1 MKPTVGIV
9 GTGMLGGA
17 VALRLL
23 DCGFNVVAYNRTVS
37 KLDDIIKAGG
47 LAADTPAALAG
58 RSDVIFTVVKDAE
71 AVKDVSFGDM
81 GISSGV
87 RSGSIVC
94 DMSTILPAES
104 RIIHKKFQQQGIDW
118 LDTPVMGGPDAAAAG
133 RLVVMASGSQESY
146 RHIADILDAISEKR
160 FHLGD
165 AGAAHSIKLSM
176 NMHIAILAIS
186 LSEGI
191 WLARKLGVEPDLFL
205 KVLNS
210 TYFGT
215 GMSRKKAFRMIQG
228 QYPATFTLANLTKD
242 LQTVHA
248 ASGVHLPLSEEALH
262 LYENALRDGLGDIDY
277 TGILEYI
284 KRRLH

>member
-1 MKPTVGIV
+1 MKSTVGIV
-9 GTGMLGGA
+9 GTGMLGKA

-23 DCGFNVVAYNRTVS
+23 DCGFKVVAYNRTVS
-37 KLDDIIKAGG
+37 KLDDIIDSGG
-47 LAADTPAALAG
+47 TSADTPALLAKQ
-58 RSDVIFTVVKDAE
+58 SDVIFTVVKDAE
-71 AVKDVSFGDM
+71 AVKEVSFGDN

-87 RSGSIVC
+87 RADSIVC

-104 RIIHKKFQQQGIDW
+104 RMIHDRFRQLGIDW

-133 RLVVMASGSQESY
+133 RLVVMASGNRKSY
-146 RHIADILDAISEKR
+146 HRISDILDAISEKR

-176 NMHIAILAIS
+176 NMQISILAIS

-191 WLARKLGVEPDLFL
+191 WLARKLGVDPELFL

-210 TYFGT
+210 TYFST

-242 LQTVHA
+242 LRTVHA
-248 ASGVHLPLSEEALH
+248 ASGTHLPLSEEALH
-262 LYENALRDGLGDIDY
+262 IYEDAIKEGLGDIDY

-284 KRRLH
+284 ERRLR

>member
-9 GTGMLGGA
+9 GTGMLGKA

-37 KLDDIIKAGG
+37 KLDGVIRAGG
-47 LAADTPAALAG
+47 LAADTPAALAK

-87 RSGSIVC
+87 RTGSVVC

-104 RIIHKKFQQQGIDW
+104 RMIHEKFREQGIDW

-146 RHIADILDAISEKR
+146 HRIADILDAISEKR

-176 NMHIAILAIS
+176 NMQIAILAIS

-191 WLARKLGVEPDLFL
+191 WLARKLGVEPDQFL

-210 TYFGT
+210 TYFST

-242 LQTVHA
+242 LRTVHA
-248 ASGVHLPLSEEALH
+248 ASGAHLPLSDEALH
-262 LYENALRDGLGDIDY
+262 MYENAIREGLGDMDY

-284 KRRLH
+284 ERRLR